1 MVDNRYR
8 KILTI
13 IIVIIAVGALVSAS
27 FFGYDIY
34 KKIKVES
41 GIDDFENEFDT
52 KLEST
57 NEITD
62 NTNEIEEGSNEN
74 ANSETTSNSSSNKT
88 SSSKTSTSKKTAIA
102 LKYKGF
108 DVAGKIEIPAIN
120 IKYPVLTVAT
130 NKSMQVSVGIVY
142 GPGLNK
148 PGNTTIMG
156 HNYRNGTLFSKNDKL
171 KNGDEIFITDL
182 TGKRVRYVIYN
193 KYNTSSTDFDY
204 ATRDTKGATEITLES
219 CTNDSKARIIIWAK
233 AS

>member
-8 KILTI
+8 KVLTI

-41 GIDDFENEFDT
+41 GVDDFENEFDT
-52 KLEST
+52 KLEDS
-57 NEITD
+57 NEITED
-62 NTNEIEEGSNEN
+62 TNEVEE
-74 ANSETTSNSSSNKT
+74 NSDNKNTAPNSSV
-88 SSSKTSTSKKTAIA
+88 KTSTSKKKMNAIA

-108 DVAGKIEIPAIN
+108 DVAGRIEIPAIK